1 MTNALKSMENSKSP
15 GNDGLTVEF
24 YKFFWID
31 LKHLLFNSFL
41 ESEITKCLSASQK
54 QAVIKLLTKKDKD
67 KRFIENW
74 RPISLLNID
83 TKILSKVLANRLKP
97 TLPSI
102 IAHDQTAYV
111 HNRFIGESVRLVSDI
126 IEMTDI
132 LNIEGYLVTADI
144 QKAFDSLDHN
154 FLLATLSKSNFG
166 KNFINWIK
174 IILNGQESCVF
185 NGGFSTGYFP
195 LQRGCRQGDPISAYL
210 FILAFEVLLE
220 MIRANKEIRGI
231 SILEYVFKLSAYA
244 DDATFFVSDILS
256 IKELFATFNLFSSH
270 SGLRL
275 NTSKTEIC
283 GVGAKKGDSVDL
295 FGAKCLNLEIES
307 VKILGIHFSYNREL
321 MNDKNY
327 LSIIKKIE
335 STLIPWNKR
344 LLTLEGRIL
353 VFKTLAFSKIVYIS
367 YLTDLPSGII
377 DQLQSIQ
384 ANYIWQ
390 GKKSKIKH
398 ITLIGD
404 YSEGGLKNIDIKANK

>member
-1 MTNALKSMENSKSP
+1 MLKFRVASFSRKYSKIRTKKLNCRQSELENIIKEFEMSGNTLTCSDVDYLNAKDELNVIFENKSRGAMLRSKAEYIDKGEKPTKFFLNLEKSRGAANTINKLHVYSGDEIREISKQNEVLGHIKHFYSITFSCSQSKSQNECVSFLDRVNLAKISSSDKIELDKPLTIDEMTNALKNMENSKSP

-102 IAHDQTAYV
+102 IVHDQTAYV

-154 FLLATLSKSNFG
+154 FLLATLSKFNFG

-195 LQRGCRQGDPISAYL
+195 LQRGCRQGDQISAYL
-210 FILAFEVLLE
+210 FILAFKVLLE
-220 MIRANKEIRGI
+220 MIRTNKEI
-231 SILEYVFKLSAYA
+231 K
-244 DDATFFVSDILS
+244 
-256 IKELFATFNLFSSH
+256 
-270 SGLRL
+270 
-275 NTSKTEIC
+275 
-283 GVGAKKGDSVDL
+283 
-295 FGAKCLNLEIES
+295 
-307 VKILGIHFSYNREL
+307 
-321 MNDKNY
+321 
-327 LSIIKKIE
+327 
-335 STLIPWNKR
+335 
-344 LLTLEGRIL
+344 
-353 VFKTLAFSKIVYIS
+353 
-367 YLTDLPSGII
+367 
-377 DQLQSIQ
+377 
-384 ANYIWQ
+384 
-390 GKKSKIKH
+390 
-398 ITLIGD
+398 
-404 YSEGGLKNIDIKANK
+404 